1 MKTAGKFNN
10 TNHSIELNITSKTE
24 IEKMEDDPQI
34 SKNSYQFTQVEN
46 LLKIDQNKTVD
57 LIVVVDSV

>member
-1 MKTAGKFNN
+1 
-10 TNHSIELNITSKTE
+10 
-24 IEKMEDDPQI
+24 MEDDPQI